1 MANETQLSMLAR
13 VQETQF
19 GASWNDFSAMYDGM
33 IQGWLF
39 RQGVQPQ
46 DADDI
51 RQEVMTIVL
60 REIGRFEHNGRT
72 GAFRAWLKAITSNC
86 LRDFWRKSKRRS
98 PGGPDLAEVAA
109 QLEDGSSS
117 QSVLWDAEHDRH
129 VINYLLEQIS
139 TRLSEQSVTVFR
151 RIVIDQEPADKVAQD
166 MGMKLGAA
174 RVAQH
179 RVLNALKDVGSG
191 LVEY

>member
-1 MANETQLSMLAR
+1 MANETHLSMLAR

-19 GASWNDFSAMYDGM
+19 GTSWNEFTEMYDGM

-51 RQEVMTIVL
+51 RQEVLTIVL
-60 REIGRFEHNGRT
+60 REIPRFEHNGRT

-109 QLEDGSSS
+109 QLEDSSS
-117 QSVLWDAEHDRH
+117 RQSILWDAEHDRH
-129 VINYLLEQIS
+129 VIHFLLDQIS

-151 RIVIDQEPADKVAQD
+151 RIVIDQESAEVI
-166 MGMKLGAA
+166 AA
-174 RVAQH
+174 SHCPMAH
-179 RVLNALKDVGSG
+179 SAKAICWS
-191 LVEY
+191 